1 MSVLFLGQRFGWLP
15 FPLGLCLVLSVL
27 GCGDGGDREVLNT
40 IRNAE
45 DARGRGPE
53 GLAPIQEGI
62 SSTIPSVQIAAVRAL
77 GRLEDPEQIDR
88 IATLLAS
95 SESEVRGE
103 AVNALGQAVFGG
115 DGERVADLL
124 LEHSSQ
130 EEDPDVRGIVGRTL
144 GRIAYDDPDRVRE
157 AGKALIALTREA
169 GDDAPLPSLL
179 GAVMGL
185 ESLTRINREM
195 PASEVIV
202 ARLEE
207 LVSYGLPAG
216 GEEAARIRRVAM
228 MALSSL
234 EGPGED
240 PLRSAL
246 ADTDPDVRRM
256 AVSALGR
263 NGSLAGSLA
272 ALREALTDQTPRVRA
287 QAVLSFASLAPVG
300 DRCEGL
306 LEAAS
311 DETPQVAIAALDL
324 LGEPCSDV
332 GPQVQRLRELAS
344 DGDARTE
351 TGWHR
356 GAHALVALAR
366 LDPAVASTLVGEH
379 AGHPSPF
386 ARAYAARAAGIT
398 GDRGILESL
407 AGDRDPNVRTAATQA
422 LFRLVGHDVDPLLV
436 QQLTQDDPQLLLTV
450 AGLLEG
456 SPTPAAAVP
465 PLLETFHRISAAGQE
480 TLRDPRM
487 GILQRLGEVAGAEAS
502 AELEAYLS
510 DYDPVV
516 AERVAELVTEWTGQ
530 PRVASPNLVTPK
542 PVPASEALEELAH
555 SRVILEME
563 GDGEIVIRLFPY
575 EAPTNAARF
584 ADLARSGALD
594 GLTFHR
600 VVSNFVI
607 QGGSPNANEMAGH
620 GHYTR
625 DEIGRLSNWRGT
637 VGTST
642 RGRDTGD
649 GQIFINL
656 VDNLRLDHNYTIF
669 GEVVSGM
676 DVVDQMVEG
685 QKILRARVESD
696 PPGR

>member
-1 MSVLFLGQRFGWLP
+1 
-15 FPLGLCLVLSVL
+15 LCLVLSVS
-27 GCGDGGDREVLNT
+27 GCGDRGDQEVLT
-40 IRNAE
+40 AIRNAE

-53 GLAPIQEGI
+53 GLAPIQQGI
-62 SSTIPSVQIAAVRAL
+62 SSPIPSVQIAAVRAL
-77 GRLEDPEQIDR
+77 GRLEDPDQIDR

-95 SESEVRGE
+95 PESEVRAE
-103 AVNALGQAVFGG
+103 AVNALGQAVFGSK
-115 DGERVADLL
+115 GEPVADLL
-124 LEHSSQ
+124 LEHLSR
-130 EEDPDVRGIVGRTL
+130 EGNPDVRGVVGRTL
-144 GRIAYDDPDRVRE
+144 GRIAYDDPARVRE
-157 AGKALIALTREA
+157 AGRALIALTREA
-169 GDDAPLPSLL
+169 GGDAPLPSLL

-185 ESLTRINREM
+185 ESLARMNREVA
-195 PASEVIV
+195 ASEEIV
-202 ARLEE
+202 ARLGE
-207 LVSYGLPAG
+207 LGSYGRTTDD
-216 GEEAARIRRVAM
+216 EEAARVRRVVT
-228 MALSSL
+228 MALISVGL
-234 EGPGED
+234 AGDD

-246 ADTDPDVRRM
+246 EDTDPDVRRL
-256 AVSALGR
+256 AVSALVR
-263 NGSLAGSLA
+263 DGSFAGGLA
-272 ALREALTDQTPRVRA
+272 ALREALTDPVPRVRA
-287 QAVLSFASLAPVG
+287 QAVVSFANLAPMG

-311 DETPQVAIAALDL
+311 DETSQVAIAALDL
-324 LGEPCSDV
+324 LGEPCSEV
-332 GPQVQRLRELAS
+332 GPQVQRLREFAG
-344 DGDARTE
+344 DGDAQTE

-366 LDPAVASTLVGEH
+366 LDPSVASTLVGEY

-398 GDRGILESL
+398 ADRRILESL

-422 LFRLVGHDVDPLLV
+422 LFRLVGHDADPLLV
-436 QQLTQDDPQLLLTV
+436 QQLTRDDPQLLLTV

-456 SPTPAAAVP
+456 TLAPAAAVR

-487 GILQRLGEVAGAEAS
+487 GILQRLDELGGTEIS
-502 AELEAYLS
+502 AELEPYLS
-510 DYDPVV
+510 DYDPMV
-516 AERVAELVTEWTGQ
+516 AERVADLVTEWTGQ
-530 PRVASPNLVTPK
+530 PTVASPSLVMPK
-542 PVPASEALEELAH
+542 PVPAPEALEELAG

-563 GDGEIVIRLFPY
+563 GDGEIAIRLFPH
-575 EAPTNAARF
+575 EAPTNALRF
-584 ADLARSGALD
+584 AELARSGALD

-625 DEIGRLSNWRGT
+625 DEIGLLSNWRGT

-642 RGRDTGD
+642 RGRNTGD

-669 GEVVSGM
+669 GEVVTGM
-676 DVVDQMVEG
+676 DVVDRVVEG
-685 QKILRARVESD
+685 QKILRASVGE
-696 PPGR
+696 G